1 MVFCGQLLGAAG
13 PNRRRCK
20 KVSIT
25 QPAVPLT
32 KTAHRSQDTSLLHRR
47 EVEESGFAPVAPN
60 RPLSVELSCIITHS
74 ENSGCIV
81 AFLMLV
87 CCHTRYSLFP
97 ATCITSACCCWP
109 KGLLQVFFR
118 KAPPMVLSYGHS
130 PM

>member
-60 RPLSVELSCIITHS
+60 RPVARAHIFCDCQSNYRASSLTVKIQDALLHS
-74 ENSGCIV
+74 
-81 AFLMLV
+81 
-87 CCHTRYSLFP
+87 
-97 ATCITSACCCWP
+97 
-109 KGLLQVFFR
+109 
-118 KAPPMVLSYGHS
+118 
-130 PM
+130 